1 MEKNIFKL
9 DDEQLKVIACSFRDK
24 IEEGLKTE
32 NAEIQCIPTFITP
45 QTTHINGKSLVLD
58 LGGTNY
64 RVAIVDFNKAAPTVH
79 PNNGWKKDMSI
90 MKSAGYTR
98 EELFKE
104 LADMIVGI
112 KREEEMPIGYCF
124 SYPAESVPGG
134 DAKLLRWTKGV
145 DIKEMIGE
153 FIGKPLLDYLN
164 ERNKIK
170 FTDIKVLNDTIASL
184 FAGLTDNSYDAYI
197 GLIVGTGTNMATF
210 IPADKIQKLNPA
222 YNTQGMI
229 PVNLESGNFH
239 PPFLTAVDDTVDA
252 ISGNPG
258 KQRFEKAV
266 SGMYLGDILKT
277 AFPLEEFEEK
287 FDAQKLTSIMNYPDI
302 YKDVYVQVAQWIY
315 GRSAQLVAAS
325 LTGLVM
331 LLKSYNKDMRKVCL
345 VAEGSLF
352 WSENRKDKNYN
363 ILVMEKLRELFK
375 LFNLEDVEVD
385 IKSMNNANLIG
396 TGIAALS

>member
-9 DDEQLKVIACSFRDK
+9 DNEQLKVIACSFRDK

-45 QTTHINGKSLVLD
+45 QTNHINGKSLVLD

-112 KREEEMPIGYCF
+112 KREEEIPIGYCF

-184 FAGLTDNSYDAYI
+184 FAGLTDSSYDA
-197 GLIVGTGTNMATF
+197 
-210 IPADKIQKLNPA
+210 
-222 YNTQGMI
+222 
-229 PVNLESGNFH
+229 
-239 PPFLTAVDDTVDA
+239 
-252 ISGNPG
+252 
-258 KQRFEKAV
+258 
-266 SGMYLGDILKT
+266 
-277 AFPLEEFEEK
+277 
-287 FDAQKLTSIMNYPDI
+287 
-302 YKDVYVQVAQWIY
+302 
-315 GRSAQLVAAS
+315 
-325 LTGLVM
+325 
-331 LLKSYNKDMRKVCL
+331 
-345 VAEGSLF
+345 
-352 WSENRKDKNYN
+352 
-363 ILVMEKLRELFK
+363 
-375 LFNLEDVEVD
+375 
-385 IKSMNNANLIG
+385 
-396 TGIAALS
+396 